1 MATPGVTS
9 SPSSPAQNPQR
20 TVNPWLIAV
29 TVTIAAFM
37 ELLDTSIANV
47 ALPYIGGGLGRSY
60 DEVTWILTTYLV
72 ANAVVLPMT
81 AWLSRL
87 FGRKTYYLI
96 CVVLFTVSSLF
107 CGLSPSLGFMLLWR
121 IVQGVGGGGLA
132 PVAQAIL
139 VDTFPPAKRAAAFA
153 LFTVVIVTA
162 PAVGPVLGGWIT
174 DNYDWRWIFF
184 INVPVGILSLYLS
197 NKLIHDPKAFTEE
210 RLAAK
215 AAGRMSIDTV
225 GIMLITLASA
235 TLEVSLDR
243 GQIDDWFGSGF
254 ITTMIVIAVL
264 GWIATVAWESYVKDP
279 IIDFG
284 LLKNRNFA
292 IASVLFFVFGVG
304 LFGTTTL
311 IPQMLQSLYGYRAI
325 DAGLVLGPGAL
336 VITVLAPISAQL
348 LQRHL
353 VSAKTLIFVSLCFIS
368 LSMFVY
374 SVMNLDTNGGALSGH
389 SSAAGRR
396 VWFLPG
402 SRQYHRL
409 FSVKAGPEQQGIKP
423 DQSLPQLG
431 WQLWN
436 RLHHYCSRAAG
447 ELSSDEPR
455 VAPGQ
460 QFTKS
465 AAELGWNGRLPHA
478 AWVHQCGRGRS
489 IARRRVPA
497 ATSPKCISSLHGLF
511 PRDWVADDR
520 DDSSGLSHSQ
530 IQRRRWRVHGTLILI
545 NEVTLTTDVP
555 GEIRR
560 PIPQGRSSDFVLAI
574 ARPPL
579 RSSPCARDSRRPDRD
594 RSCPG

>member
-1 MATPGVTS
+1 MANPGVPS
-9 SPSSPAQNPQR
+9 SPSSPALNPHHA
-20 TVNPWLIAV
+20 VNPWLIAV

-81 AWLSRL
+81 AWFSRL

-96 CVVLFTVSSLF
+96 CVVLFTVSSLL
-107 CGLSPSLGFMLLWR
+107 CGLAPSLGFMLLWR

-197 NKLIHDPKAFTEE
+197 NKLIHDPKAFTDE

-215 AAGRMSIDTV
+215 VAGRMSIDTV

-243 GQIDDWFGSGF
+243 GQIDDWFGSNF
-254 ITTMIVIAVL
+254 ITAMIVIAVL

-374 SVMNLDTNGGALSGH
+374 SVMNLDTNGGHYLGIRALQGV
-389 SSAAGRR
+389 GYGF
-396 VWFLPG
+396 FLVPA
-402 SRQYHRL
+402 SIIAYSQLR
-409 FSVKAGPEQQGIKP
+409 P
-423 DQSLPQLG
+423 DQ
-431 WQLWN
+431 N
-436 RLHHYCSRAAG
+436 NKA
-447 ELSSDEPR
+447 
-455 VAPGQ
+455 
-460 QFTKS
+460 
-465 AAELGWNGRLPHA
+465 
-478 AWVHQCGRGRS
+478 
-489 IARRRVPA
+489 
-497 ATSPKCISSLHGLF
+497 SSLTNLFRNWGGSFGIAFITTASERRANFHQMNLGSHLASGSQSLQQNSDGMVGYLMQHGFTSVDAGGASLGVVYQQLLHQSVF
-511 PRDWVADDR
+511 LAFMDCF
-520 DDSSGLSHSQ
+520 
-530 IQRRRWRVHGTLILI
+530 RVIGWLTIIMIPLVFLIHKFKGGGGAS
-545 NEVTLTTDVP
+545 T
-555 GEIRR
+555 
-560 PIPQGRSSDFVLAI
+560 AH
-574 ARPPL
+574 
-579 RSSPCARDSRRPDRD
+579 
-594 RSCPG
+594 

>member
-1 MATPGVTS
+1 MAEQTASLQAPENTQDG
-9 SPSSPAQNPQR
+9 PAAI
-20 TVNPWLIAV
+20 NPWFIAV

-87 FGRKTYYLI
+87 FGRKTYYLL
-96 CVVLFTVSSLF
+96 CVVLFTISSLF
-107 CGLSPSLGFMLLWR
+107 CGLAPSLGFMLMWR
-121 IVQGVGGGGLA
+121 VIQGVGGGGLA

-162 PAVGPVLGGWIT
+162 PAIGPVLGGWIT

-197 NKLIHDPKAFTEE
+197 NKLIHDPKVFTEE

-225 GIMLITLASA
+225 GIILIALASA

-243 GQIDDWFGSGF
+243 GQIDDWFGSIF
-254 ITTMIVIAVL
+254 ITTMIVTAVL
-264 GWIATVAWESYVKDP
+264 GWIGTVAWESYVKDP

-292 IASVLFFVFGVG
+292 IASTLFFVFGIG

-336 VITVLAPISAQL
+336 VITVLAPVSAQL
-348 LQRHL
+348 LQRQL
-353 VSAKTLIFVSLCFIS
+353 VSAKTLIFTSLCFLS

-374 SVMNLDTNGGALSGH
+374 SLMNLDTNGGHYAWERALQGV
-389 SSAAGRR
+389 GYGF
-396 VWFLPG
+396 FLVPANIIAY
-402 SRQYHRL
+402 SQLR
-409 FSVKAGPEQQGIKP
+409 P
-423 DQSLPQLG
+423 DQ
-431 WQLWN
+431 N
-436 RLHHYCSRAAG
+436 NKA
-447 ELSSDEPR
+447 
-455 VAPGQ
+455 
-460 QFTKS
+460 
-465 AAELGWNGRLPHA
+465 
-478 AWVHQCGRGRS
+478 
-489 IARRRVPA
+489 
-497 ATSPKCISSLHGLF
+497 SSLTNLFRNWGGSFGIAFITTASERRANFHQMNLGSHLASSSQSLQQNSLGTVSYLMQHGFTSADAGGASLGLVYQQLLHQSLF
-511 PRDWVADDR
+511 LAFMDCF
-520 DDSSGLSHSQ
+520 
-530 IQRRRWRVHGTLILI
+530 RVIGW
-545 NEVTLTTDVP
+545 LTITM
-555 GEIRR
+555 
-560 PIPQGRSSDFVLAI
+560 IPLVFLVRKFKGGGGASTAH
-574 ARPPL
+574 
-579 RSSPCARDSRRPDRD
+579 
-594 RSCPG
+594 